1 MRFFCVIACF
11 SIVIVYSIC
20 STIIRSQNP
29 KPSFS
34 EEAIPV
40 DSKVVHMDRTRSM
53 KIRTFYPLEEP
64 ELCFHNVRFVL
75 TTDKQVYRPEETWFL
90 LWKLVI
96 TRHFRGVLLN
106 AFNNSI
112 IKDSSFRPMFSVIH
126 PDGRHSFLRCMLQNG
141 VFIGEYRTSIEGIY
155 SLEIFSRSVHSS
167 DGESIQREPDSHWS
181 KILF

>member
-53 KIRTFYPLEEP
+53 KIRTFLWKNLNY
-64 ELCFHNVRFVL
+64 VSIMFVL
-75 TTDKQVYRPEETWFL
+75 Y
-90 LWKLVI
+90 
-96 TRHFRGVLLN
+96 
-106 AFNNSI
+106 
-112 IKDSSFRPMFSVIH
+112 
-126 PDGRHSFLRCMLQNG
+126 LQLTNKYIDLKKHG
-141 VFIGEYRTSIEGIY
+141 SYYEN
-155 SLEIFSRSVHSS
+155 
-167 DGESIQREPDSHWS
+167 W
-181 KILF
+181 

>member
-75 TTDKQVYRPEETWFL
+75 QLTNKYIDLKKHGSYYENW
-90 LWKLVI
+90 
-96 TRHFRGVLLN
+96 
-106 AFNNSI
+106 
-112 IKDSSFRPMFSVIH
+112 
-126 PDGRHSFLRCMLQNG
+126 
-141 VFIGEYRTSIEGIY
+141 
-155 SLEIFSRSVHSS
+155 
-167 DGESIQREPDSHWS
+167 
-181 KILF
+181 